1 MSEPNCDRK
10 GKRGPKKGLDKI
22 PRIRLRT
29 GAIANKADMHKDL
42 YVYDSDIPGVY
53 LIREE
58 KSVMIITR
66 ENGYLV
72 LKVSEIETI
81 INELQNAKED
91 MTL

>member
-1 MSEPNCDRK
+1 MK
-10 GKRGPKKGLDKI
+10 IQKRGVDKI

-29 GAIANKADMHKDL
+29 GTIASKADTRKDL

-58 KSVMIITR
+58 KNVMIITR
-66 ENGYLV
+66 ENGYLI
-72 LKVSEIETI
+72 LKVSEIDTI

-91 MTL
+91 MIR